1 MASAQG
7 EDLGNR
13 QRRPLR
19 ALFLAST
26 FDAARVPPD
35 DPVIDGSVEDGAE
48 QPVCL
53 CRGDGAQPRIEQ
65 LLAPAAHVRFG
76 DFSDRP
82 AVEVRRDVQPEPVTG
97 EANRLRPEVG
107 PFLDPRCAVV
117 GEQLLA

>member
-7 EDLGNR
+7 EDLGDR

-19 ALFLAST
+19 ALFPAST

-35 DPVIDGSVEDGAE
+35 DPVIDGSVEDGTE

-65 LLAPAAHVRFG
+65 LPAPAAHVRFG

-82 AVEVRRDVQPEPVTG
+82 AVEVRRDVQPEQVTV
-97 EANRLRPEVG
+97 EANRLRPKVG